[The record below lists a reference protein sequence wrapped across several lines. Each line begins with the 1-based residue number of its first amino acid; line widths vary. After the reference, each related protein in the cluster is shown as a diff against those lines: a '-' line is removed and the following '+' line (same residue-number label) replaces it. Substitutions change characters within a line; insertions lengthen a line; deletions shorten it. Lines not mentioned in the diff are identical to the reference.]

1 MPLEPVFQ
9 YSVSL
14 VCSLSAILSESQCF
28 VVNKGVVN
36 CIGLVGEF
44 RNSRLLLTLESEV
57 LSVLLLDSFV
67 L

>member
-1 MPLEPVFQ
+1 MPLEPVFR
-9 YSVSL
+9 YSLSA
-14 VCSLSAILSESQCF
+14 CSLSVIISESQCF
-28 VVNKGVVN
+28 VINKGVVS

>member
-1 MPLEPVFQ
+1 MPLEPLFR

-14 VCSLSAILSESQCF
+14 SVPLVRIISELQCF
-28 VVNKGVVN
+28 VVNKGVVSF
-36 CIGLVGEF
+36 IGLVGEF

-57 LSVLLLDSFV
+57 LSVLLSDSFV